1 MVAAYALRLDIIYIP
16 STPARVDESVDEVV
30 TAVTHTETPEM
41 AATRTPVQFA
51 APMDTPQS
59 TEMSSLPAHTAV
71 PKHTPR
77 PKSTTTPTRTPRP
90 PYTPNPTT
98 TTPPTPTQIPG
109 RANLYKPIHPPNH
122 MAGFGWY
129 WRDNGRGFDSI
140 DFDFTL
146 HNDIDVAD
154 IPVGNGLYL
163 MLDNSS
169 ISETAYY
176 FGLQVGDFGRATI
189 FSRWG
194 TRDLENM
201 RVPDDGYY
209 ESAGYEGDF
218 ISVRKAYRWGK
229 GDYSVRIAA
238 DGDDN
243 EGRWFGLWITDKTTG
258 ETTWCGSLRFPFKAG
273 KATLNGIDHGGV
285 VEVFGGTPIKPIDI
299 PEWHI
304 TMKMPVA
311 DGSNQPIQAHIS
323 YTNYDGLPGA
333 PNTSIEYDSKE
344 SSMHVYVGATTQRT
358 TEEGWINL
366 E

>member
-1 MVAAYALRLDIIYIP
+1 M
-16 STPARVDESVDEVV
+16 